1 MSASGVHAAGG
12 GEPGWRG
19 GFKVGASLAVGTLAL
34 AVSFGAFAT
43 LHGWPTWAVVVMSLV
58 VFSGSAQFALV
69 TSMAGGGGLT
79 TGLTAAALI
88 NTRFIPMAAA
98 TASSLRGSRIQRAVE
113 GQTVVDGSWV
123 SAQRPEGGVDREK
136 MMGATA
142 VQWPAWVIGTA
153 IGAVFVPSTTFIHA
167 SGLDLVF
174 PCFFLL
180 LLLDALRSRPDHR
193 RIAVAAMG
201 LAGLASLA
209 FAPGV
214 ALLLCGSAAGLAGL
228 RGDRRAR

>member
-1 MSASGVHAAGG
+1 VSSAKIS
-12 GEPGWRG
+12 ELSGWRG
-19 GFKVGASLAVGTLAL
+19 GFQVGASLATGAFAL

-43 LHGWPTWAVVVMSLV
+43 LHGWPPLAVIAMSVV

-98 TASSLRGSRIQRAVE
+98 TASSLRGSRLRRAVE
-113 GQTVVDGSWV
+113 GQAVVDGSWV

-136 MMGATA
+136 MIGATL
-142 VQWPAWVIGTA
+142 VQWPAWILGTA
-153 IGAVFVPSTTFIHA
+153 IGAIFVPSTEFIHA
-167 SGLDLVF
+167 AGLDLIF

-180 LLLDALRSRPDHR
+180 LLLDALHSRPDHR
-193 RIAVAAMG
+193 LVAAAAVVIA
-201 LAGLASLA
+201 AGASAVLP
-209 FAPGV
+209 PGV
-214 ALLLCGSAAGLAGL
+214 ALLLCGVAAALTNVQLGW
-228 RGDRRAR
+228 RRS